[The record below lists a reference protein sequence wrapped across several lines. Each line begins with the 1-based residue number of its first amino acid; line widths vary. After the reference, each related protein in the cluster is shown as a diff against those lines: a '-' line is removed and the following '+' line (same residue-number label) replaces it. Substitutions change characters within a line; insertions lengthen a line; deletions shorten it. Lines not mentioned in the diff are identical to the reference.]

1 MRRASTSARLV
12 RPGAADTWIT
22 GIRAEAI
29 IIPAALT
36 GITAIVTPTAT
47 AVTTTMATVAT
58 TATLLPITTAR
69 HFTDGRTTPGQ
80 RQWPTRG
87 DGAEHRGTEPMA
99 TTSIPTRILPA
110 QLCGLPTRA

>member
-1 MRRASTSARLV
+1 MRRASTPARLV

-22 GIRAEAI
+22 GIRAEAT

-47 AVTTTMATVAT
+47 AVTTTMATAAT
-58 TATLLPITTAR
+58 TATLLPTTTAL
-69 HFTDGRTTPGQ
+69 HFTDGRITRGL
-80 RQWPTRG
+80 RQWHTRG

-99 TTSIPTRILPA
+99 TTSIPIRLMPA
-110 QLCGLPTRA
+110 QLCG